1 MSPILD
7 IALTVG
13 SGLVLAYLVVVASAY
28 VVATAVALPAL
39 VRLRRWQVSR
49 HVDEAASAASTPPV
63 TLVAPMYNEA
73 AVCVEAVRA
82 LLGVDYSN
90 KEILVVADGCT
101 DDTVARLVAAFRLVP
116 VARIP
121 TETLPTKPVRE
132 VYRSRDRPN
141 LWLVDKENGGK
152 ADALNVGVNHCRTPL
167 VCTLDGDSLLG
178 RDAIQRAVRPFLED
192 ATTVAVGGTIGIVND
207 CTVRHGRVTHVR
219 MPRKWTARF
228 QVLEYVRAF
237 SAARVGWDA
246 VGATLI
252 ISGAFGVFRREAIVA
267 VGGLREGLVG
277 EDFELTLRL
286 HRYYRERGL
295 PYRISFAPDAVSWTE
310 CPATL
315 GVLGRQRDRW
325 HRGGAEAVWLHRGM
339 LFNPRYGRIGLVAM
353 PVFLLVEIL
362 GPVAEMLG
370 YGVVAVA
377 WLTGALHPTLA
388 GLLLLL
394 AVALG
399 VAQSIA
405 AVALDEFAFRRYRS
419 ARDIGLLLL
428 LTVAENA
435 GYRQLTVLWRLR
447 GLWKFLRKDTSW
459 GVMTRT
465 GFSTTP

>member
-1 MSPILD
+1 
-7 IALTVG
+7 
-13 SGLVLAYLVVVASAY
+13 
-28 VVATAVALPAL
+28 
-39 VRLRRWQVSR
+39 
-49 HVDEAASAASTPPV
+49 
-63 TLVAPMYNEA
+63 
-73 AVCVEAVRA
+73 
-82 LLGVDYSN
+82 
-90 KEILVVADGCT
+90 
-101 DDTVARLVAAFRLVP
+101 
-116 VARIP
+116 
-121 TETLPTKPVRE
+121 
-132 VYRSRDRPN
+132 
-141 LWLVDKENGGK
+141 
-152 ADALNVGVNHCRTPL
+152 
-167 VCTLDGDSLLG
+167 
-178 RDAIQRAVRPFLED
+178 
-192 ATTVAVGGTIGIVND
+192 
-207 CTVRHGRVTHVR
+207 
-219 MPRKWTARF
+219 
-228 QVLEYVRAF
+228 
-237 SAARVGWDA
+237 
-246 VGATLI
+246 
-252 ISGAFGVFRREAIVA
+252 
-267 VGGLREGLVG
+267 
-277 EDFELTLRL
+277 
-286 HRYYRERGL
+286 
-295 PYRISFAPDAVSWTE
+295 
-310 CPATL
+310 
-315 GVLGRQRDRW
+315 
-325 HRGGAEAVWLHRGM
+325 M